1 LVPSTGAFHAR
12 NPRRKINREA
22 KAVIRTITIERE
34 YGAGGGAIAKKLA
47 DRLGWKLWDQALTCE
62 IARVAKV
69 DQAVVERMDERCDSL
84 FYRLMK
90 VFMRGS
96 MEQSL
101 PIRGM
106 DHFDADS
113 MVEFMQ
119 RVISGAASEGNSVIV
134 GRGGPFLLRGRPD
147 TFHVFIY
154 APFEEKIRRLR
165 EAGKSEQEATDGIE
179 NVDRQRVIFV
189 RRYFGMEWPT
199 RELYHMMINSKV
211 GDDIVVDTILNG
223 VHSMEAQEIPSDFG
237 VVKPGKG

>member
-1 LVPSTGAFHAR
+1 
-12 NPRRKINREA
+12 
-22 KAVIRTITIERE
+22 VIRTITVERE

-47 DRLGWKLWDQALTCE
+47 KRLGWKLWDQELTCE
-62 IARVAKV
+62 IARVARV
-69 DQAVVERMDERCDSL
+69 DQSVVERMDERCDSL

-101 PIRGM
+101 PVRGM

-134 GRGGPFLLRGRPD
+134 GRGAPFLLRGRPD
-147 TFHVFIY
+147 TFHVFVY
-154 APFEEKIRRLR
+154 APIEEKIRRLR
-165 EAGKSEQEATDGIE
+165 EAGKSEDDAMEEIE

-189 RRYFGMEWPT
+189 RRYFRMEWPT

-211 GDDIVVDTILNG
+211 GDEVVIDTILNEI
-223 VHSMEAQEIPSDFG
+223 HSLGAQNIPSDLNWT
-237 VVKPGKG
+237 KPAHIQDRS

>member
-1 LVPSTGAFHAR
+1 M
-12 NPRRKINREA
+12 
-22 KAVIRTITIERE
+22 IRTITVERE
-34 YGAGGGAIAKKLA
+34 YGAGGGVIAKKLA
-47 DRLGWKLWDQALTCE
+47 ERLGWKLWDQQLTCE

-69 DQAVVERMDERCDSL
+69 DQSVVERMDERCDSL

-101 PIRGM
+101 AVRGM

-134 GRGGPFLLRGRPD
+134 GRGAPFLLRHRPD
-147 TFHVFIY
+147 TFHVFVY
-154 APFEEKIRRLR
+154 APLEEKVRRLR
-165 EAGKSEQEATDGIE
+165 EAGKSEDQALEEIE
-179 NVDRQRVIFV
+179 NIDRQRVIFV

-199 RELYHMMINSKV
+199 RELYHLMLNSKL
-211 GDDIVVDTILNG
+211 GDDMVIETILDEI
-223 VHSMEAQEIPSDFG
+223 HSLRARKIPSDFG
-237 VVKPGKG
+237 VAKPVSG

>member
-1 LVPSTGAFHAR
+1 M
-12 NPRRKINREA
+12 
-22 KAVIRTITIERE
+22 IRTITLERE

-47 DRLGWKLWDQALTCE
+47 GRLGWKLWDQELTCE

-101 PIRGM
+101 PVQGM
-106 DHFDADS
+106 GHFDADS
-113 MVEFMQ
+113 MVDFMQ

-134 GRGGPFLLRGRPD
+134 GRGAPFLLRHRPD
-147 TFHVFIY
+147 TLHVFVY
-154 APFEEKIRRLR
+154 APLEEKIRRLR
-165 EAGKSEQEATDGIE
+165 EAGKTEADAIVEIE
-179 NVDRQRVIFV
+179 NVDRQRMIFV

-211 GDDIVVDTILNG
+211 GDDVVIDTILNEI
-223 VHSMEAQEIPSDFG
+223 HSLEAQKIPSDLG
-237 VVKPGKG
+237 VFKHI

>member
-1 LVPSTGAFHAR
+1 
-12 NPRRKINREA
+12 
-22 KAVIRTITIERE
+22 VIRTITIERE
-34 YGAGGGAIAKKLA
+34 YGAGGGAIAKTLA
-47 DRLGWKLWDQALTCE
+47 ERLGWKLWDQALTCE

-69 DQAVVERMDERCDSL
+69 DQSVVERMDERCDPL

-101 PIRGM
+101 PVRGM
-106 DHFDADS
+106 DYFDADS

-134 GRGGPFLLRGRPD
+134 GRGAPFLLRERPD

-154 APFEEKIRRLR
+154 APLQEKIRRLR
-165 EAGKSEQEATDGIE
+165 QAGKTEDEAAGEIA

-189 RRYFGMEWPT
+189 RKYFGMEWPT
-199 RELYHMMINSKV
+199 RELYHMMLNSKV
-211 GDDIVVDTILNG
+211 GDDVVIDTILNG
-223 VHSMEAQEIPSDFG
+223 IHSLRAQNIPADLG
-237 VVKPGKG
+237 VAKQGRS

>member
-1 LVPSTGAFHAR
+1 M
-12 NPRRKINREA
+12 
-22 KAVIRTITIERE
+22 IRTITVERE

-47 DRLGWKLWDQALTCE
+47 DRLGWKLWDQELTCE
-62 IARVAKV
+62 IARMARV

-101 PIRGM
+101 PIRDM

-134 GRGGPFLLRGRPD
+134 GRGAPFLLRARPD

-154 APFEEKIRRLR
+154 AALEEKIRRLR
-165 EAGKSEQEATDGIE
+165 AAGKSEDDALCEIAA
-179 NVDRQRVIFV
+179 VDRQRVIFV
-189 RRYFGMEWPT
+189 RKYFGMEWPT

-211 GDDIVVDTILNG
+211 GDEAVIEAILNE
-223 VHSMEAQEIPSDFG
+223 VHSVEAQKIPLDLAHDRAN
-237 VVKPGKG
+237 PLPR

>member
-1 LVPSTGAFHAR
+1 
-12 NPRRKINREA
+12 
-22 KAVIRTITIERE
+22 VIRTITVERE

-62 IARVAKV
+62 IARLAQV
-69 DQAVVERMDERCDSL
+69 DQAAVERLDERCDSL

-101 PIRGM
+101 PIHGM

-119 RVISGAASEGNSVIV
+119 RVISNAAAEGNSVIV
-134 GRGGPFLLRGRPD
+134 GRGAPFFLRGRED
-147 TFHVFIY
+147 AFHVFVY
-154 APFEEKIRRLR
+154 APLEEKIRRLR
-165 EAGKSEQEATDGIE
+165 ESGKSEAQAMDEIAC
-179 NVDRQRVIFV
+179 VDRQRVIFI
-189 RRYFGMEWPT
+189 RKYFNMDWPT

-211 GDDIVVDTILNG
+211 GDDIVIATLLDEVEKVEGLSILKELTR
-223 VHSMEAQEIPSDFG
+223 VRE
-237 VVKPGKG
+237 GK

>member
-1 LVPSTGAFHAR
+1 MA
-12 NPRRKINREA
+12 E
-22 KAVIRTITIERE
+22 
-34 YGAGGGAIAKKLA
+34 
-47 DRLGWKLWDQALTCE
+47 
-62 IARVAKV
+62 V
-69 DQAVVERMDERCDSL
+69 DPVVVERLDERCDSL

-101 PIRGM
+101 PVRGM

-134 GRGGPFLLRGRPD
+134 GRGAPFLLRHRPD

-154 APFEEKIRRLR
+154 APLEEKIRRLCD
-165 EAGKSEQEATDGIE
+165 AGKNKDAAIEELE

-189 RRYFGMEWPT
+189 RKYF
-199 RELYHMMINSKV
+199 
-211 GDDIVVDTILNG
+211 
-223 VHSMEAQEIPSDFG
+223 
-237 VVKPGKG
+237 

>member
-1 LVPSTGAFHAR
+1 
-12 NPRRKINREA
+12 
-22 KAVIRTITIERE
+22 VIRTITVERE
-34 YGAGGGAIAKKLA
+34 YGAGGGAIAKRLA

-69 DQAVVERMDERCDSL
+69 DQSVVERMDERCDSV

-101 PIRGM
+101 PVAGM

-113 MVEFMQ
+113 MVEFMR

-134 GRGGPFLLRGRPD
+134 GRGAPFLLRDRPD
-147 TFHVFIY
+147 TFHVFVY
-154 APFEEKIRRLR
+154 APFDEKIRRLC
-165 EAGKSEQEATDGIE
+165 EAGKREEEAAEEIA

-189 RRYFGMEWPT
+189 RKYFGMEWPT

-211 GDDIVVDTILNG
+211 GDEVVIDTILNEI
-223 VHSMEAQEIPSDFG
+223 HSVGAESIPSNLSWA
-237 VVKPGKG
+237 KRERS

>member
-1 LVPSTGAFHAR
+1 L
-12 NPRRKINREA
+12 
-22 KAVIRTITIERE
+22 IRTITVERE
-34 YGAGGGAIAKKLA
+34 YGAGGGAIARKLA

-69 DQAVVERMDERCDSL
+69 DQAAVERLDERCDSL

-96 MEQSL
+96 MEQSVAVG
-101 PIRGM
+101 GM

-119 RVISGAASEGNSVIV
+119 RVIDGAAAEGNSVIV
-134 GRGGPFLLRGRPD
+134 GRGAPFFLRGRED
-147 TFHVFIY
+147 SFHVFVY
-154 APFEEKIRRLR
+154 ASVEEKIRRLV
-165 EAGKSEQEATDGIE
+165 ESGKSEVCAIE
-179 NVDRQRVIFV
+179 EIAAVDRQRVIFV

-211 GDDIVVDTILNG
+211 GDEVVIDTILG
-223 VHSMEAQEIPSDFG
+223 EIDKVGGIPADSNR
-237 VVKPGKG
+237 PGTGAERPTWR